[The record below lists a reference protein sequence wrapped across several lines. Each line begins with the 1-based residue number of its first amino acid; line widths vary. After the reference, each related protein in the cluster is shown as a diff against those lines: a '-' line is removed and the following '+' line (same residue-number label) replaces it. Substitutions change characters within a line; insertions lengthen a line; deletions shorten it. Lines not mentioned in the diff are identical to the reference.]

1 VYPLAAYGG
10 NPSVALGAVGTDV
23 VFACNAR
30 ISARLLS
37 QYVPTYQYEFNDPT
51 VPMLYFANI
60 SFPTGAYH
68 ASEIGYI
75 FDITQTPVPN
85 PGLSPAQRNLS
96 DAMVGYWTQFA
107 RSGDPNSVGAPAWA
121 AYAAMSDLFQS
132 LQLPT
137 ATTKTGFATD
147 HKCAFWGLS

>member
-1 VYPLAAYGG
+1 
-10 NPSVALGAVGTDV
+10 
-23 VFACNAR
+23 
-30 ISARLLS
+30 
-37 QYVPTYQYEFNDPT
+37 
-51 VPMLYFANI
+51 MLYFANI